1 MPKKET
7 KRKIEHN
14 SKVSKIK
21 CLRCGF
27 LTTMLRNDAL
37 YCSTLCRV
45 QESNDR
51 KENGKNVKV
60 FSGNKKALLD
70 FLNVKNSTGVFLL
83 LEKES
88 EIIIDELNK
97 REPNQSFKLE
107 YPSFSL
113 YYNPLNKK
121 KPFSMF
127 ITESLNMSIKLSKP
141 IQFKFTIKK
150 EIN

>member
-1 MPKKET
+1 MSKKET

-60 FSGNKKALLD
+60 FSGNKKALQD
-70 FLNVKNSTGVFLL
+70 FLNTKNNTGVFLL
-83 LEKES
+83 LENES

-97 REPNQSFKLE
+97 REINDSFKLV

-127 ITESLNMSIKLSKP
+127 ITESLNKYIKLSKP
-141 IQFKFTIKK
+141 IQLEFKIMKRD
-150 EIN
+150 

>member
-60 FSGNKKALLD
+60 FSGNKKALQD
-70 FLNVKNSTGVFLL
+70 FLNTKNSTGVFLL
-83 LEKES
+83 LENES

-97 REPNQSFKLE
+97 REINDSFKLE

-127 ITESLNMSIKLSKP
+127 ITESLNKHIKLSKP
-141 IQFKFTIKK
+141 IQLEFKIRKSD
-150 EIN
+150 

>member
-1 MPKKET
+1 MSKKET
-7 KRKIEHN
+7 KRKIVHN
-14 SKVSKIK
+14 SKISKIK
-21 CLRCGF
+21 CLRCGC

-60 FSGNKKALLD
+60 FSGNKKALQD
-70 FLNVKNSTGVFLL
+70 FLNTKNSTGVFLL
-83 LEKES
+83 LENES
-88 EIIIDELNK
+88 EIIIDELIK
-97 REPNQSFKLE
+97 REINDSFKLE
-107 YPSFSL
+107 YASFSL

-127 ITESLNMSIKLSKP
+127 ITESLNKHIKLSKP
-141 IQFKFTIKK
+141 IQLEFKIRKSD
-150 EIN
+150 

>member
-1 MPKKET
+1 MSKKET

-70 FLNVKNSTGVFLL
+70 FLNLKNSTGVFLL
-83 LEKES
+83 LENES

-97 REPNQSFKLE
+97 REINDSFKIE
-107 YPSFSL
+107 YPSFSI

-127 ITESLNMSIKLSKP
+127 ITESLNKHIKLSKP
-141 IQFKFTIKK
+141 IQLEFKIRKSD
-150 EIN
+150 

>member
-60 FSGNKKALLD
+60 FSGNKKALQD
-70 FLNVKNSTGVFLL
+70 FLNTKNSTGVFLL
-83 LEKES
+83 LENES

-97 REPNQSFKLE
+97 REINDSFKLE

-127 ITESLNMSIKLSKP
+127 ITESLNKYIKLSKP
-141 IQFKFTIKK
+141 IQLEFKIRKSD
-150 EIN
+150 